1 VQFRAA
7 SHLADLSRRC
17 GEVEFA
23 DGLARFL
30 RLLFAGGYAGTAG
43 GIISTAAGLAAR
55 LSPAAFGYLTDVTGS
70 YLPSFAVSML
80 LLLTGMGAAFF
91 VRADRPLDTNK
102 PFIRRNSR

>member
-30 RLLFAGGYAGTAG
+30 RLLFAGAMPGLP
-43 GIISTAAGLAAR
+43 AASLAPQPAWPRDFLLR
-55 LSPAAFGYLTDVTGS
+55 LSGT
-70 YLPSFAVSML
+70 
-80 LLLTGMGAAFF
+80 LLT
-91 VRADRPLDTNK
+91 
-102 PFIRRNSR
+102 